1 MQCLQKMIDAIEV
14 VLNFQLNDCCGI
26 NIKNI
31 IGNFHFHRGN
41 NIVFQNYFNYRTKAT
56 QVSCLRMENLFF
68 FTKSPYSSSL
78 PIGVLI
84 LSVQILKSSI
94 FIKSAYKIILSFAH

>member
-1 MQCLQKMIDAIEV
+1 MQCLQKMIEAIEV
-14 VLNFQLNDCCGI
+14 VLNFQLNDCC
-26 NIKNI
+26 
-31 IGNFHFHRGN
+31 GNFHFHRGN

-56 QVSCLRMENLFF
+56 QVRCLRMENLFF